1 MARARLVLAALLA
14 NVLVAQALLGG
25 ASCAS
30 LSSLGVGAVAFS
42 DVAALEADAKVP
54 ADAAAVVLLREEVIH
69 VRGVRGVAAPITEFH
84 RHEVVKILSEAGFEA
99 AKMRV
104 AIPPEGEL
112 VQLAARTVSPA
123 GKVTPVDPGSMQRT
137 RTVVE
142 GSAGVELRYFQF
154 PNVEVGSVLELVTV
168 TRTKALFLSWAGVA
182 SSPFPIATYRADVST
197 PSNVTFDF
205 LLNGTQAPLEQ
216 VPDPEG
222 RQRVVVELKDVP
234 ALADEVFAPQERT
247 AAPWWIY
254 RITELRS
261 AKGGAAPGLI
271 AWDRA
276 VPWVIYENVVEQK
289 PIAGFAKLDA
299 GKCQGDVKCVVTAA
313 LAQARTREWTGFS
326 EDLEVRDPEEI
337 EQSGT
342 ANNLEKALL
351 FWSLLRSA
359 DVEAHIALLAKSPG
373 FPVNKTF
380 PAPAWLDHAV
390 VLVPGLGNTF
400 VDPSCEACAPGQL
413 PEWDRDVEALV
424 VRPRSDHWRIDTEW
438 KPVTGAPLPDNE
450 HRVVYDATVQKT
462 GDVEVS
468 LEEIVTGEA
477 AILTRLET
485 RLVDEAE
492 VAHEWDHF
500 AGARSK
506 SARVTTSTAWS
517 CDREQARCRRTA
529 TLALPGYGAVD
540 GERILVPLG
549 ILHSSLEEAIPPDT
563 DVTRRHGDVE
573 IPHAITIVE
582 ELHLRAGPGVI
593 IDAASGAPEGFEH
606 KTELGVVRMKST
618 AKDETE
624 LVVVRSASI
633 GMAAFP
639 RAGFGAL
646 ARLVETYGGGRALTV
661 KLAVKK

>member
-1 MARARLVLAALLA
+1 MARAHVVLTALLA
-14 NVLVAQALLGG
+14 NLLVLSG

-30 LSSLGVGAVAFS
+30 LSGLGGGTVAFS
-42 DVAALEADAKVP
+42 DVAALEAGAKVP
-54 ADAAAVVLLREEVIH
+54 ADAPAVVLLREEVIH

-84 RHEVVKILSEAGFEA
+84 HHEVVKIVSEAGFEA

-112 VQLAARTVSPA
+112 VQLAARTVAPD
-123 GKVTPVDPGSMQRT
+123 GKVTPVDPRSMQKA

-154 PNVEVGSVLELVTV
+154 PNVEVGSVLEIVTV
-168 TRTKALFLSWAGVA
+168 TRTKALFLSWASVA

-216 VPDPEG
+216 VPDPDG

-234 ALADEVFAPQERT
+234 AMADEVFAPQERT

-261 AKGGAAPGLI
+261 AKGGAEPGLI

-299 GKCQGDVKCVVTAA
+299 GKCHGDVKCLVTEA
-313 LAQARTREWTGFS
+313 LAQARTREWTGFT
-326 EDLEVRDPEEI
+326 EQLEMRDPEEI

-359 DVEAHIALLAKSPG
+359 DVEAHLALLARTPG

-380 PAPAWLDHAV
+380 PSPAWFDHAV
-390 VLVPGLGNTF
+390 VLVPGLGDTF

-438 KPVTGAPLPDNE
+438 KPVAGQALPDNE
-450 HRVVYDATVQKT
+450 HRVVYDATVHKT

-468 LEEIVTGEA
+468 LEEIVTGETA
-477 AILTRLET
+477 MLTRLET
-485 RLVDEAE
+485 RLADEAE

-500 AGARSK
+500 AGARSR

-517 CDREQARCRRTA
+517 CERDQARCRRTA
-529 TLALPGYGAVD
+529 TLTIPGYGAVD
-540 GERILVPLG
+540 GDRILVPLG
-549 ILHSSLEEAIPPDT
+549 LLHSSLEDAIPPDT
-563 DVTRRHGDVE
+563 DVKRRHGDVE
-573 IPHAITIVE
+573 IPHAIALVE
-582 ELHLRAGPGVI
+582 ELHLRAGPGVMF
-593 IDAASGAPEGFEH
+593 DAAGGVPEGFEH
-606 KTELGVVRMKST
+606 KTELGVVRMTST

-624 LVVVRSASI
+624 IVVVRSASI
-633 GMAAFP
+633 GVAAFP

-646 ARLVETYGGGRALTV
+646 ARLVGTYGGGRGLAA
-661 KLAVKK
+661 KLVVKK